1 MTRRKTLRRALA
13 RQWIAFGLVLFGGFA
28 AMALLLLYMLED
40 AFIDRRLRDV
50 GGTVAT
56 RSGTALPARFAVYAP
71 DAAPA
76 PIREQTHAMG
86 EGDIREFRLPD
97 RRYVHALRARGPDG
111 TPFVLVHD
119 VSDQL
124 VVNAALGRAW
134 PGLLAIALLLGLAAW
149 AMAWAFMRRL
159 SRQAADLVARVGPD
173 GAPSRLHAYARDSA
187 VAEFGEL
194 AEHLA
199 QAWEERLHALARE
212 RETLAFLSHEL
223 RTPLQSA
230 RTSLALLEEQPDH
243 ALARRRLQRAVARL
257 TRASTSILWLS
268 GDSATAVWPPC
279 RPLQPLLAGLM
290 NEFAPLAAMRRQT
303 ISLDVRVPGAWPL
316 PAEVAETVLANLL
329 LNAIQHGTAGE
340 ITIEMEGARLC
351 MRNPTAPHAAASGNV
366 SSGLGLQLVRRILQ
380 RIGLIVAVSH
390 DDETTTVVVVPEGT

>member
-1 MTRRKTLRRALA
+1 MTRRKTLRRVLA
-13 RQWIAFGLVLFGGFA
+13 RQWIAFGLVLFGGFT

-50 GGTVAT
+50 GRTVAT
-56 RSGTALPARFAVYAP
+56 LSETALPARFAVYAP

-76 PIREQTHAMG
+76 PIREQIHGMD

-97 RRYVHALRARGPDG
+97 KRYVHVLWARTLDG
-111 TPFVLVHD
+111 TPFMLVQN

-134 PGLLAIALLLGLAAW
+134 PGLLAIALLLGLGAW

-159 SRQAADLVARVGPD
+159 SRQAADLVERVGPD
-173 GAPSRLHAYARDSA
+173 GAPSQLHAYARDST
-187 VAEFGEL
+187 VTEFGEL

-199 QAWEERLHALARE
+199 EAWEERLHALERE

-230 RTSLALLEEQPDH
+230 RTSLALLDEQPDH
-243 ALARRRLQRAVARL
+243 AFARRRLQRAVARL
-257 TRASTSILWLS
+257 TRASTSVLWLS
-268 GDSATAVWPPC
+268 GDSAAAVRPPC

-329 LNAIQHGTAGE
+329 LNAIQHGTTGE
-340 ITIEMEGARLC
+340 ITIEIDGARLC
-351 MRNPTAPHAAASGNV
+351 MRNPIALHSATGGNA
-366 SSGLGLQLVRRILQ
+366 SSGLGLHLVRRILQ
-380 RIGLIVAVSH
+380 RIGLTVAVSY
-390 DDETTTVVVVPEGT
+390 DDGTTTVVVVPEGT